1 MSGKTVWPIIFGLV
15 IINCFT
21 LAYFLSKDD
30 SMAAVVSGKNQES
43 ESIAV
48 VGKKEITREDW
59 MAELEERFGKETLEE
74 MINFTVVEELAE
86 KHSIKIPDKE
96 LDREL
101 TIYKS
106 MYNSLDNEHL
116 TDTKELREQIRYS
129 ILLEELLTKDV
140 EISDK
145 ELKAYYD
152 SNKDLYS
159 IEDSYHLFHI
169 VTKTEEDALKVIE
182 ELKGGSSFEALASE
196 KSIDEFTA
204 NEGGELGFV
213 SENNDYLPS
222 QYVVE
227 AEKLKV
233 DEWSKPIKSD
243 LGYSVLLLKEK
254 LDGVQYSYEDVKN
267 QMRRQIA
274 LEQME
279 SAVSVKP
286 LWEEAGVTWFY
297 GDNASKE

>member
-30 SMAAVVSGKNQES
+30 SMAAVVSGENQES
-43 ESIAV
+43 ESIAA

-86 KHSIKIPDKE
+86 KHSIKIPDEE

-196 KSIDEFTA
+196 KSMDEFTA

-297 GDNASKE
+297 GDKSSKE

>member
-1 MSGKTVWPIIFGLV
+1 MNGKTVWPIIFGLV

-30 SMAAVVSGKNQES
+30 SIAAVVSGNQKS

-74 MINFTVVEELAE
+74 MINFTVVKELAE
-86 KHSIKIPDKE
+86 KHSIKIPEEE
-96 LDREL
+96 LEREL
-101 TIYKS
+101 AMYKS
-106 MYNSLDNEHL
+106 MYNSLDNEKL

-152 SNKDLYS
+152 SNKELYS

-169 VTKTEEDALKVIE
+169 VTETEEDALKVIE
-182 ELKGGSSFEALASE
+182 ELKGGSSFEALAAE

-213 SENNDYLPS
+213 SAKNDYLPS
-222 QYVVE
+222 QYVDE
-227 AEKLKV
+227 AEKLKI
-233 DEWSKPIKSD
+233 DEWSQPIKSD

-254 LDGVQYSYEDVKN
+254 LNGVQYSYKDVKN

-297 GDNASKE
+297 GDDTSKE

>member
-30 SMAAVVSGKNQES
+30 SMAAVVSGENQES

-74 MINFTVVEELAE
+74 MINFTVVEELAK

-213 SENNDYLPS
+213 SKNNDYLPS
-222 QYVVE
+222 EYVVE

-297 GDNASKE
+297 GDNTSKE

>member
-21 LAYFLSKDD
+21 LAYFLSKDN

-48 VGKKEITREDW
+48 VGKVEITREDW

>member
-86 KHSIKIPDKE
+86 KHSIKIPEEE

-169 VTKTEEDALKVIE
+169 VTKTEKDALKVIE

-204 NEGGELGFV
+204 NEGGDLGFV

>member
-1 MSGKTVWPIIFGLV
+1 MNGKTVWSIIFGLV

-30 SMAAVVSGKNQES
+30 SIAAVVSGNQKS

-86 KHSIKIPDKE
+86 KHSIKIPEEE
-96 LDREL
+96 LEREL
-101 TIYKS
+101 TMYKS
-106 MYNSLDNEHL
+106 MYNSLDNEQQL

-152 SNKDLYS
+152 SNKELYS

-169 VTKTEEDALKVIE
+169 VTETEEDALKVIE
-182 ELKGGSSFEALASE
+182 ELKGGSSFEALAAE

-213 SENNDYLPS
+213 SADIDYLPS
-222 QYVVE
+222 KYVDE
-227 AEKLKV
+227 AEKLKI
-233 DEWSKPIKSD
+233 DEWSQPIKSD

-254 LDGVQYSYEDVKN
+254 LNGVHYSYEDVKN

-297 GDNASKE
+297 GDDTSKE